1 MKTDCGPQQRANSLT
16 QRLRRILHLGTED
29 GNALIEL
36 AIAMPIMM
44 TILTGTASFSLG
56 LFYLQ
61 QLGNA
66 TATAAQVLG
75 SEQALISDP
84 CAKVVTTVTT
94 ALPNWTASKI
104 SYSVTITDSSGTA
117 HPFPSSGMTTGSSF
131 SCQSG
136 AADMA
141 QNQPVS
147 VTVSY
152 SYSWLPVLKFSPTS
166 SLIATETSIAD

>member
-1 MKTDCGPQQRANSLT
+1 MKTDSCLHQRANSLAH
-16 QRLRRILHLGTED
+16 RRRRFLHLGGEG
-29 GNALIEL
+29 GNALVEL

-75 SEQALISDP
+75 SEQALIADP

-104 SYSVTITDSSGTA
+104 SYSVTITDAGGTA
-117 HPFPSSGMTTGSSF
+117 HSFPSTGMTTGSSF
-131 SCQSG
+131 SCASG

-141 QNQPVS
+141 QNEPVS

-152 SYSWLPVLKFSPTS
+152 SYSWLPVLKFSPS
-166 SLIATETSIAD
+166 SNLTATETSIAD

>member
-1 MKTDCGPQQRANSLT
+1 MKTDTGLRQRANSLAY
-16 QRLRRILHLGTED
+16 RLRRFPRLGGEE
-29 GNALIEL
+29 GNALVEL
-36 AIAMPIMM
+36 AIALPIMM
-44 TILTGTASFSLG
+44 MILTGTASFSLA

-75 SEQALISDP
+75 SEQALVSDP
-84 CAKVVTTVTT
+84 CANVVTTVTT

-104 SYSVTITDSSGTA
+104 SYSVSITDSSGTA
-117 HPFPSSGMTTGSSF
+117 HPFPSTGMTTGSSF
-131 SCQSG
+131 SCKSG

-141 QNQPVS
+141 QNEPVT

-152 SYSWLPVLKFSPTS
+152 AFTWLPVLKFSPSS
-166 SLIATETSIAD
+166 SLTATETSIAD

>member
-1 MKTDCGPQQRANSLT
+1 MKTDCGLRQRANSLAH
-16 QRLRRILHLGTED
+16 RLRRFLHRGGED
-29 GNALIEL
+29 GNALVEL
-36 AIAMPIMM
+36 AIALPIMM
-44 TILTGTASFSLG
+44 TILTGTASFSMG

-75 SEQALISDP
+75 SEQALVTNP
-84 CAKVVTTVTT
+84 CALVVTTITT

-104 SYSVTITDSSGTA
+104 SYSVSITDASGTA
-117 HPFPSSGMTTGSSF
+117 HPFPTTGMTTGSSF
-131 SCQSG
+131 SCTAG

-141 QNQPVS
+141 QNEPVT

-152 SYSWLPVLKFSPTS
+152 SFTWLPVLQFSPSS
-166 SLIATETSIAD
+166 SLTATETSIAD